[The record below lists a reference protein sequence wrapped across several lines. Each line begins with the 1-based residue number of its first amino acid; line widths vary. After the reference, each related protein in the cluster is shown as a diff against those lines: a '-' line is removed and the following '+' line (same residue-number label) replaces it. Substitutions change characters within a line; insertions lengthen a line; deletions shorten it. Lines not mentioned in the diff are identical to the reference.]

1 MKIRL
6 TAQTDYGKGN
16 VYVINTDTRDGRIPS
31 DLFLQRTY
39 TKEERAKADLKQNY
53 KFSIATIKFI
63 SENLE
68 RMEITNATLDGE
80 KATIEQIIEV
90 AKKEYYWKVI

>member
-1 MKIRL
+1 M
-6 TAQTDYGKGN
+6 
-16 VYVINTDTRDGRIPS
+16 
-31 DLFLQRTY
+31 
-39 TKEERAKADLKQNY
+39 KQNY